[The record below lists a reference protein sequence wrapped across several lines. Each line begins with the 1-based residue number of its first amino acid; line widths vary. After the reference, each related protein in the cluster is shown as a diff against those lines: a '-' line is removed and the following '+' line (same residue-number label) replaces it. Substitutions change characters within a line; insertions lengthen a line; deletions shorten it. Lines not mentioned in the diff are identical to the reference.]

1 MYPVHGQEVF
11 RGPTIADNP
20 SYRAIFCEL
29 PHCSCYTALIM
40 VASLAGVRT
49 LHGRTVFTGAFNVTQ
64 Q

>member
-11 RGPTIADNP
+11 LGPTIADNP

-29 PHCSCYTALIM
+29 PHCPCYTAIII
-40 VASLAGVRT
+40 VAYLAGVRT
-49 LHGRTVFTGAFNVTQ
+49 LRERTAFTGTFNVTQ